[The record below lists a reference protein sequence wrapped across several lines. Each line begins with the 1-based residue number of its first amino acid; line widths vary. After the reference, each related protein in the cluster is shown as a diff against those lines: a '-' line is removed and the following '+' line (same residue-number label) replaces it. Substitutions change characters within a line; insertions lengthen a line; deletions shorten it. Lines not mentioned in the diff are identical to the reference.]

1 MITECKCGNPVE
13 AKLDLDTNKIMC
25 QSCGE
30 EIENMSDFA
39 KARMKQEGDVVRDD
53 ALHKVPEGGMQVE
66 CVKCQKSM
74 VALLNKKDDKA
85 YCPKCGEKQ
94 KLSSYATALL
104 RENGQ
109 YEGMIKE
116 DDKGGDDLDLESES
130 GEDQPT
136 VPQVKAGV
144 VTVDANGGMP
154 VVRAPEDAEE
164 EGEITSIPPTKVVLT
179 EVEPEP
185 VVPKVVEMKPD
196 VEPTKKVATKKK
208 KGRPAKKKK

>member
-13 AKLDLDTNKIMC
+13 AKLDVSTNQIIC
-25 QSCGE
+25 QECGE

-39 KARMKQEGDVVRDD
+39 KAQMKSNGDVVRND

-66 CVKCQKSM
+66 CGSCQKSM

-109 YEGMIKE
+109 YEGTVKE
-116 DDKGGDDLDLESES
+116 EKLGSDDLDLESEA
-130 GEDQPT
+130 GENQPT
-136 VPQVKAGV
+136 TPEVKVGV
-144 VTVDANGGMP
+144 VTIDENGGMP
-154 VVRAPEDAEE
+154 VVKPPEDEP
-164 EGEITSIPPTKVVLT
+164 EITLIPPQNEATAAKVEAEKPQPAKVVT
-179 EVEPEP
+179 ADA
-185 VVPKVVEMKPD
+185 K
-196 VEPTKKVATKKK
+196 
-208 KGRPAKKKK
+208 PAKKKRGRPPKKKA